1 MSVHYNLQ
9 NPETN
14 MTTYIVFSYDGS
26 DLTEYAFNMHDDNAT
41 GLSLAQ
47 DYADETGGWIEAYVM
62 DLA

>member
-1 MSVHYNLQ
+1 
-9 NPETN
+9 

-47 DYADETGGWIEAYVM
+47 DYANETGGWIEAYVM